1 MLSSKEIK
9 AFLEIGQALGLT
21 GDDLRKYVDDEK
33 CAAISEKEKERAH
46 ELEKAERA
54 ASLELEKAKLAA
66 DEKERATNLEL
77 EKAKLAAQE
86 KQLEAAAQAQ
96 EQERAANLELEKAK
110 LAAQEKEREA
120 AARAQE
126 QERAANLE
134 LEKAKFE
141 IEKARIDAEMKERE
155 RIHARE
161 TQRQQHEYDINR
173 SVGRGPAG
181 DTEILGTRT
190 LDMRKIKMPMFNEEK
205 DDLDAFLLRFERAC
219 DTYGVKEEE
228 KSMHLAQ
235 LLQGKSL
242 EVYERLP
249 YDEIQSYDSLK
260 GQLLRRFRLTEGGYR
275 RKFR

>member
-33 CAAISEKEKERAH
+33 RAAISEKEKERAH
-46 ELEKAERA
+46 ELEKA
-54 ASLELEKAKLAA
+54 KLAA
-66 DEKERATNLEL
+66 DEMKQAAQEKERTTNLEL

-86 KQLEAAAQAQ
+86 KEREAAAQAQ

-110 LAAQEKEREA
+110 LAADEK
-120 AARAQE
+120 
-126 QERAANLE
+126 ERAANLE
-134 LEKAKFE
+134 LEKAKLE

-235 LLQGKSL
+235 LLQGKS
-242 EVYERLP
+242 P
-249 YDEIQSYDSLK
+249 
-260 GQLLRRFRLTEGGYR
+260 
-275 RKFR
+275 